1 MTLSVPLP
9 SRQRRDAYGVT
20 PALTVPELQA
30 DGCRLRAWRAADAAA
45 LEPACGD
52 PDIARFTTVPRR
64 FVIEDA
70 RAWIVRQR
78 VHARNGTAIVLA
90 IVPPPGDTPA
100 GMVGLFGLGDGDG
113 DATARLG
120 YWVIADRR
128 QRGLA
133 TAAARRLADW
143 GFTELQLAAIHI
155 DREVG
160 NRASARLAGT
170 LGAVRRS
177 SRWVRYEGA
186 TIELVRH
193 TLTAPTARV

>member
-1 MTLSVPLP
+1 MLG
-9 SRQRRDAYGVT
+9 RAAQRRDAYRVA

-30 DGCRLRAWRAADAAA
+30 DGCRLRGWRAADAAA
-45 LEPACGD
+45 LKPACGD
-52 PDIARFTTVPRR
+52 PEIARFTTVPRR
-64 FVIEDA
+64 FVLEDA
-70 RAWIVRQR
+70 RAWVIRQR
-78 VHARNGTAIVLA
+78 AHARNGTAIVLA
-90 IVPPPGDTPA
+90 IVPPPGDTPV
-100 GMVGLFGLGDGDG
+100 GMVGLFGLRDGDG
-113 DATARLG
+113 TARLG
-120 YWVIADRR
+120 YWVVAARR

-160 NRASARLAGT
+160 NRASARLAEK

-177 SRWVRYEGA
+177 SRWVQYEGA

-193 TLTAPTARV
+193 TLPAPTARV